1 MPKEKERHLKKQEN
15 INKAINHFLAHKQ
28 YPSILNKILKNY
40 TETSTH
46 KPRGFTFGLFKRFL
60 KYAIKHPKHSYYL
73 IKLIQSPSM
82 NDRLTKYY
90 QQNFNNPIL
99 KRQLIKLSR
108 NELLI
113 ELLYSQYKPFFT
125 QYNLKLP
132 EFKTM
137 VKIIATGNTINIV
150 PVFLNNTKNLLE
162 IAGKITENKLGD
174 ATQQI
179 LELLEKEPEIKK
191 YTQDLAMKIK
201 IRLPQLKSLK
211 DILPIKELNEL
222 PNKPT
227 ADLISLILNSI
238 NTAIFAEGRKLLSE
252 KNYVKLIIFVLQ
264 TVKLEHTKKNSE
276 LITFLSSN
284 HNKAFLKQII
294 TILFNKMPSLASSGI
309 PNDPEHVANAL
320 CDINSI
326 NTLVNLIIN
335 WKEGNKLKLLG
346 NITTAARDPNIKQG
360 ALQYIKSFF
369 WKTNNPIQEK
379 QKRPV
384 KKS

>member
-28 YPSILNKILKNY
+28 YPLMLNKILKNY
-40 TETSTH
+40 TETPTH

-113 ELLYSQYKPFFT
+113 ELLYSQYKSFFT
-125 QYNLKLP
+125 QYNLKLQD
-132 EFKTM
+132 FKTM

-150 PVFLNNTKNLLE
+150 PVFLNNTKSLLE

-227 ADLISLILNSI
+227 ADIISLILNSI

-252 KNYVKLIIFVLQ
+252 ENYVKLIIFILQ
-264 TVKLEHTKKNSE
+264 TVKLEHTKRNSE

-284 HNKAFLKQII
+284 NNKAFLKQII
-294 TILFNKMPSLASSGI
+294 TILFNKMPLLASSGI

-320 CDINSI
+320 CDKKSI
-326 NTLVNLIIN
+326 DTLVNLIIN

-369 WKTNNPIQEK
+369 WKPSNPIQEK

-384 KKS
+384 KK